1 MKKIKDI
8 EKAKKI
14 AKKRTVHEQKRAV
27 KRANLKKNYSG
38 KVKGISSSS
47 FKKLL
52 KEALKADKTQKKQ
65 KTQGKATT
73 KRSFLDRINP
83 FSKNK

>member
-1 MKKIKDI
+1 MKKIKDT

-14 AKKRTVHEQKRAV
+14 AHKKAVHEHKRKV

-52 KEALKADKTQKKQ
+52 KEALKSDKMKKTVAKGKTQ
-65 KTQGKATT
+65 

-83 FSKNK
+83 LNLFK